1 MATENPH
8 QAGHAGNSSDE
19 IAQAR
24 TQSLLR
30 NSMNAAAFSH
40 RLALLDIE
48 AQHRLAWHQSHFN
61 PNQPRVPAG
70 HPDGGQWTNSG
81 GGIGIRVAAADKSGR
96 GLGGAIAAAL
106 LHLAMTVIEAYR
118 SEKGLLDLL
127 KDKIGVV
134 AWTRFKG
141 QDIFGSNSTSPTYTS
156 ADRKAAERMRA
167 TLIEKYPNITQ
178 QDNIGQVPNNAF
190 FHAEAT
196 VLLRAAK
203 ENGDTLAG
211 QTLEVFVDRPMC
223 EPCKTMLPYIGLE
236 LGNPTVTFI
245 DLAGQRMTMQ
255 GGAWA
260 K

>member
-1 MATENPH
+1 MAIENPY
-8 QAGHAGNSSDE
+8 QTGRAGNSSDE

-81 GGIGIRVAAADKSGR
+81 GATGIRVAAADKSGR
-96 GLGGAIAAAL
+96 GLGGVIAAAL

-118 SEKGLLDLL
+118 SEKGLWDLL

-156 ADRKAAERMRA
+156 ADRKAAEKMRA
-167 TLIEKYPNITQ
+167 TLIEKYPDVTQ

-203 ENGDTLAG
+203 ENNDTLAG
-211 QTLEVFVDRPMC
+211 QTLEVFVDRVMC

-236 LGNPTVTFI
+236 LGNPMVTFI
-245 DLAGQRMTMQ
+245 DLAGQRLTMQ
-255 GGAWA
+255 SGAWV